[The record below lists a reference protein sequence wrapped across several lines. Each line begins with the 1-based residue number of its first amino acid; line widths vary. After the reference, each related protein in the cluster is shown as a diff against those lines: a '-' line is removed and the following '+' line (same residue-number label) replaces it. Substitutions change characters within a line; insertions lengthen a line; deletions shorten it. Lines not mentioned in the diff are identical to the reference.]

1 MRDADVDERLV
12 THSAGHAEL
21 VRFLER
27 SATAWAAVT
36 DDVDRDTLVIFG
48 LLEATAR
55 IWESVHRET
64 LSRFDLNLA
73 EWTTLGMLRI
83 SPPAFRRSPTE
94 LRRLVGQTSAGIT
107 RILGKLGGAGL
118 VRRATEPADGRRHN
132 VILTRRGRT
141 LAEESFGAL
150 HATERDLLRPVT
162 ATARTQLI
170 HTLDELR
177 AALRCDPRDR

>member
-27 SATAWAAVT
+27 SATAWATVT

-94 LRRLVGQTSAGIT
+94 LRRLVGQTSAGMT
-107 RILGKLGGAGL
+107 RIL
-118 VRRATEPADGRRHN
+118 
-132 VILTRRGRT
+132 
-141 LAEESFGAL
+141 S
-150 HATERDLLRPVT
+150 
-162 ATARTQLI
+162 LI
-170 HTLDELR
+170 HI
-177 AALRCDPRDR
+177 

>member
-1 MRDADVDERLV
+1 MPDADVDEPLV
-12 THSAGHAEL
+12 TPSAGHAEL

-36 DDVDRDTLVIFG
+36 DDIDRDTLVIFG

-55 IWESVHRET
+55 IWQSVHSET
-64 LSRFDLNLA
+64 LARFDLNLA

-94 LRRLVGQTSAGIT
+94 LRRLVGHTSAGMT
-107 RILGKLGGAGL
+107 RILAKLGDAGL
-118 VRRATEPADGRRHN
+118 VRRATEPADGRRHD

-150 HATERDLLRPVT
+150 HATERELLRPVD
-162 ATARTQLI
+162 APARAGLI

-177 AALRCDPRDR
+177 GALRSDPQDR